1 MDTRSV
7 SRRTRTTRLSPSA
20 ASSPSF
26 AEDYLDIDHWPQRWR
41 IEPGDLLPG
50 QRLLDIFKPFLY
62 SLLDQ
67 GLSRKTLR
75 LHRDHVCALG
85 GEIIRQLMLI
95 GAIAGAEMAMLDVGI
110 KVTPGSGVAA
120 ASEYWRSHD
129 PIPRKRVSQEE
140 QFYESHST
148 GSIQG

>member
-85 GEIIRQLMLI
+85 GEIIRQGPPCSRGNGFPSHVCTSSTSSSSARASGRFVVYGI
-95 GAIAGAEMAMLDVGI
+95 DVPGA
-110 KVTPGSGVAA
+110 TS
-120 ASEYWRSHD
+120 
-129 PIPRKRVSQEE
+129 
-140 QFYESHST
+140 
-148 GSIQG
+148 